1 MLAKGLGR
9 AINITQHVALSFLY
23 TIALGHIYS
32 LYNILS
38 ID

>member
-9 AINITQHVALSFLY
+9 AINITQHIALSLY

-32 LYNILS
+32 LYNVFS